1 MYEARS
7 FVKGWEEKGILG
19 LGEYKRFQTAVLGKS
34 EDSGKLCDRKSAGR
48 FERLGHGSRSMS
60 GDWPGLN

>member
-34 EDSGKLCDRKSAGR
+34 EDSGKLR
-48 FERLGHGSRSMS
+48 
-60 GDWPGLN
+60 